1 MKRTYIAPML
11 TVVSFKIEQGFATS
25 GTCTM
30 RLFQDADMAEIN
42 NDYNASGQE
51 NWYQDGNNLFGNGW

>member
-1 MKRTYIAPML
+1 MKRTYIAPEL

-30 RLFQDADMAEIN
+30 HLFQDLTEF
-42 NDYNASGQE
+42 NDGYNASGQQ
-51 NWYQDGNNLFGNGW
+51 NWTQDTKFFGNDWEN

>member
-1 MKRTYIAPML
+1 ML